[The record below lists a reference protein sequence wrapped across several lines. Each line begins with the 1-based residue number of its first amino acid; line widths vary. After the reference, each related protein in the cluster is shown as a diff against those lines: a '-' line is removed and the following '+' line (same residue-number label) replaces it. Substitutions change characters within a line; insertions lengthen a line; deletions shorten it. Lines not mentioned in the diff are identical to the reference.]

1 MRLILIRHYKT
12 KFNASGHIM
21 GWGDSP
27 QVENWVEDLEFIESQ
42 LTARAARPDFIC
54 SSALGRARQ
63 TAEYFVSRFN
73 LDTVQIAPELNEI
86 NYGTL
91 YKKSKKWVAENYPLH
106 KKDPGFVYPEGESFN
121 QLQSRCVALL
131 DDLAAR
137 STDETVLCVVHA
149 GVIRAVLSH
158 FLGLDF
164 SAQLRRKVGH
174 RYIGILGVEQGVCS
188 SYDEWGQC
196 SGFVSEGAVTLP
208 YTRQI
213 A

>member
-1 MRLILIRHYKT
+1 MRLILVRHYKT
-12 KFNASGHIM
+12 KFNDSGHIM

-27 QVENWVEDLEFIESQ
+27 QVENSVEDLEFIEST
-42 LTARAARPDFIC
+42 LTARAVTPDSIY

-63 TAEYFVSRFN
+63 TAEYFASGFDIGRVE
-73 LDTVQIAPELNEI
+73 VAPELNEI

-106 KKDPGFVYPEGESFN
+106 KKDPGFIYPEGESFN
-121 QLQSRCVALL
+121 QLQSRCVAFLS
-131 DDLAAR
+131 DLAAS

-188 SYDEWGQC
+188 SYDEWGQS
-196 SGFVSEGAVTLP
+196 SGFVSEGAVALP